1 MKLICLIAVPLFT
14 VLALTGC
21 KKPTASAAGAK
32 PPGGGFAVQA
42 VVIEARVQP
51 VSESLSLVGSV
62 TANEMVEIKSETDGT
77 LEEILFN
84 EGQSVKQGDLLLR
97 LDDVKLAATVSEA
110 EANFKLTQS
119 IYERNKQLL
128 RDKLISQQEFDQ
140 ADAQFQGSQA
150 SLDLKRR
157 QLRDT
162 KIVAPFKGVVGA
174 RQVSPG
180 QVISKNTT
188 LTWLVDLDPVKVEV
202 NIPERYLSQVTI
214 GQSVEFS
221 VAAFSGQR
229 FKGEV
234 YFISPQLDSATRTA
248 LVKARIPNPGHK
260 LKGGMFAS
268 LALNLQLREAAIV
281 IPEPALVSNGEM
293 VYVFIVDDKGT
304 AQMRPVKLGLRM
316 AGKVEVLSGLQP
328 GDKVVVEG
336 VQKIFPGVPVKPA
349 PAEASAPYLETRG
362 SGGAGK

>member
-1 MKLICLIAVPLFT
+1 MTLFRSLILCVVPALL
-14 VLALTGC
+14 LAGC
-21 KKPTASAAGAK
+21 KKPAAPAGGGGK

-51 VSESLSLVGSV
+51 VTESLSLVGTV

-77 LEEILFN
+77 VEDILFS
-84 EGQSVKQGDLLLR
+84 EGQNVKPGDLLLR
-97 LDDVKLAATVSEA
+97 LDDSKLAATVSEA
-110 EANFKLTQS
+110 EANFKLTS
-119 IYERNKQLL
+119 TTYERNKQLL
-128 RDKLISQQEFDQ
+128 RDKLISQQEYDQ
-140 ADAQFQGSQA
+140 AAAQYQGSQA

-174 RQVSPG
+174 RQISPG
-180 QVISKNTT
+180 QVISKNST

-202 NIPERYLSQVTI
+202 NIPERYLSQLAI
-214 GQSVEFS
+214 GQTVDFS
-221 VAAFSGQR
+221 VAAFPSER

-234 YFISPQLDSATRTA
+234 YFISPQLDAATRTA
-248 LVKARIPNPGHK
+248 LIKARIPNPGHK

-293 VYVFIVDDKGT
+293 DYVFIVDEKGT
-304 AQMRPVKLGLRM
+304 AQMRPLKLGLRL
-316 AGKVEVLSGLQP
+316 AGKAEVVSGLKP

-336 VQKIFPGVPVKPA
+336 VQKIFPGAPVKAA
-349 PAEASAPYLETRG
+349 PEAAAAPYLH
-362 SGGAGK
+362 